1 VKNQRQ
7 APKRPTPRVAR
18 YTAGL
23 EIQRGGITVQI
34 AEVPSR
40 DLEEVVRHA
49 LAALTAAG
57 LISDPGDDKPME
69 HVGGYAALDVKDDLY
84 EQGKK
89 HKRVG
94 F

>member
-1 VKNQRQ
+1 
-7 APKRPTPRVAR
+7 
-18 YTAGL
+18 
-23 EIQRGGITVQI
+23 
-34 AEVPSR
+34 
-40 DLEEVVRHA
+40 
-49 LAALTAAG
+49 